1 MCEGWLASGLESGAV
16 ELPSPQ
22 FTVIAFTVPRSGN
35 DTCAL
40 TTVVVN
46 VNLIGAFTADA
57 GPAVAAIPRAS
68 RAEVV
73 STATMRR
80 RLNDFMGVPPGSG

>member
-1 MCEGWLASGLESGAV
+1 M
-16 ELPSPQ
+16 
-22 FTVIAFTVPRSGN
+22 
-35 DTCAL
+35 
-40 TTVVVN
+40 VVN
-46 VNLIGAFTADA
+46 VNLIGAAAADA
-57 GPAVAAIPRAS
+57 GPAVAAIPNAS